1 MAERLDRRAMVR
13 PPRRFLG
20 FDQLLGDIEEQTVVV
35 LDRVAISPL
44 AEDRD
49 FFSLSQFDV
58 HYIACH
64 VGAMLQA
71 DGAADSSHASV
82 VAPNAVRF
90 NEASKCTLRG
100 YWARSSWGVWA
111 RQTAVI

>member
-1 MAERLDRRAMVR
+1 MAKRLDRCAKARR
-13 PPRRFLG
+13 PRRLLG
-20 FDQLLGDIEEQTVVV
+20 LDQLLGDIEEQTVAV

-44 AEDRD
+44 VENRD
-49 FFSLSQFDV
+49 FFSLSEFDF

-64 VGAMLQA
+64 VGAVLQA
-71 DGAADSSHASV
+71 DVAADASHASV

-90 NEASKCTLRG
+90 NEASKGTLLG